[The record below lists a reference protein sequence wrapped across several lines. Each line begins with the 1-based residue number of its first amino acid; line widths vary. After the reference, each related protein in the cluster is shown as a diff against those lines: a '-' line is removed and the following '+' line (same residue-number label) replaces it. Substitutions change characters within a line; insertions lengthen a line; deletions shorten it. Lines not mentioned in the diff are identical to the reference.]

1 MAKYTC
7 KCCGMPLSI
16 EDGEQT
22 VVCAYCKTEHTR
34 ASLESGLDESLEAE
48 KELQKDLTATDEPDG
63 EESLQK
69 DSSAPQKPKM
79 SAKKKRVIALLLS
92 LALLLGLVFGFR
104 MCSSPPPP
112 LEEIYDR
119 VVELVESANRFNTI
133 LYGKGLPTYAID
145 SEYAEINHL
154 YYSGNGV
161 PRGYLVVSD
170 YTLYSS
176 IDQMKAE
183 AETIYSREWLNTVM
197 YPVLFDGYVS
207 DDGTIAFARYY
218 EANGWIYMSQNAGDD
233 FLGNSGMRLY
243 DYSTMKIIDPSNSEK
258 VIVQMDSWLSS
269 NPAVINPATV
279 TIVLQDGVWL
289 LHSFTG

>member
-34 ASLESGLDESLEAE
+34 ASLEAGLDETLEAE
-48 KELQKDLTATDEPDG
+48 ELQEDSNAPEEADG
-63 EESLQK
+63 EECLEK
-69 DSSAPQKPKM
+69 DSSAPAKPQM
-79 SAKKKRVIALLLS
+79 SAKKKRAIALILS
-92 LALLLGLVFGFR
+92 AALLLGLVFGFR

-112 LEEIYDR
+112 LETIYDR
-119 VVELVESANRFNTI
+119 VVELVESANRFNPI
-133 LYGKGLPTYAID
+133 LYGKGLPTYAKD

-170 YTLYSS
+170 YTRYSS

-218 EANGWIYMSQNAGDD
+218 EANGWIYMSENTGDD

-258 VIVQMDSWLSS
+258 VIVQMNSWLSS
-269 NPAVINPATV
+269 NPSTVTPTTV
-279 TIVLQDGVWL
+279 TIVLQDGQWF